1 MELAVLIVSYVVLS
15 IPVVKEAMTEIAT
28 AALNSINTTMLRLS
42 RKDEVN
48 ENIMLRHEKIRKKRR
63 NFRT

>member
-1 MELAVLIVSYVVLS
+1 MELAILIVSYVVLS
-15 IPVVKEAMTEIAT
+15 MLVVKEAMTEIAT
-28 AALNSINTTMLRLS
+28 AALDSINTTILRLS

-48 ENIMLRHEKIRKKRR
+48 ENIMLRQKEIRKKRR